1 MQPFEKIND
10 WLDWTL
16 VPSEEIVIE
25 SEFECEFLQK
35 CEKIELNKDEI
46 DKQFLKDLTKIRQGY
61 YNISVKCRQSLLEL
75 GYEI

>member
-1 MQPFEKIND
+1 MQPCKIIND

-35 CEKIELNKDEI
+35 CEKIELDKGEI
-46 DKQFLKDLTKIRQGY
+46 DKQFLKDLTKIRNGY
-61 YNISVKCRQSLLEL
+61 YKISMKCRQRLSEL
-75 GYEI
+75 GYEL